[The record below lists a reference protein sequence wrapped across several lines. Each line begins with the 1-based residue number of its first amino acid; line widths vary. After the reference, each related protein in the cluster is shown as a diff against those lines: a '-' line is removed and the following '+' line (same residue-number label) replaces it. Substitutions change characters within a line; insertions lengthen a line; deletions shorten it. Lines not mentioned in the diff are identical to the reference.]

1 MQPKSSATRR
11 TVSAGRRQKRAPGS
25 VPEFEALWRDSIG
38 FLTLWVVHLG
48 RRFGL
53 LQALADRDGP
63 IRTRELARLCSLHEP
78 AVATW
83 CEAASSLR
91 ILARTGPRYSLPA
104 KLRPLVALED
114 DPAYLGGQFSYL
126 ALRSLDYDAFDG
138 LFRRGEVDRGAARHL
153 TEASG
158 EATTWDH
165 TAFLTSLLPRVPGL
179 LSLFETGARIL
190 DLGCGTGAWDLRVAR
205 RFPKS
210 TFVGVDPDR
219 AAIDAAKRHAE
230 SSRLGD
236 RVAFV
241 LGAGESIASLGPFD
255 IIHLGEVL
263 SAVAAKA
270 EVLASCHRILRK
282 GGCLVV
288 AEGLIDERSDPHEVT
303 NQLIRAMGLD
313 FALLGTRFFT
323 RAELRTLLRD
333 SGFAR
338 ARFLH
343 VGGGLWYAV
352 ASK

>member
-138 LFRRGEVDRGAARHL
+138 LFRRGEVDRGAAR
-153 TEASG
+153 
-158 EATTWDH
+158 
-165 TAFLTSLLPRVPGL
+165 
-179 LSLFETGARIL
+179 
-190 DLGCGTGAWDLRVAR
+190 
-205 RFPKS
+205 
-210 TFVGVDPDR
+210 
-219 AAIDAAKRHAE
+219 
-230 SSRLGD
+230 
-236 RVAFV
+236 
-241 LGAGESIASLGPFD
+241 
-255 IIHLGEVL
+255 
-263 SAVAAKA
+263 
-270 EVLASCHRILRK
+270 
-282 GGCLVV
+282 
-288 AEGLIDERSDPHEVT
+288 
-303 NQLIRAMGLD
+303 
-313 FALLGTRFFT
+313 
-323 RAELRTLLRD
+323 
-333 SGFAR
+333 R
-338 ARFLH
+338 ARPSGSTRN
-343 VGGGLWYAV
+343 VVRAV
-352 ASK
+352 PQ